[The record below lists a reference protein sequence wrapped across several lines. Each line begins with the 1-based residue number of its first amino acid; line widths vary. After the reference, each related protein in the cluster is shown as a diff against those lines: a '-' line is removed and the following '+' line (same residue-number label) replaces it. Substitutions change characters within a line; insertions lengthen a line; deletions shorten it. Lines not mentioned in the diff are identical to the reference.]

1 VALPAIRRA
10 LRPVPV
16 ALLALLV
23 TLAAPRRPAAAQATS
38 LTFVVTSTA
47 DAPDAH
53 PGDGVCA
60 DTAGQCTL
68 RAAMQEANVQL
79 GGSVIT
85 ISVPAGTYNLTLG
98 PLNLLANT
106 VAIDGAGAPTTVI
119 VGRGS
124 RVLSVSSAARALLA
138 GLTITGGDAVGD
150 NGGGIHNA
158 GALVLSH
165 SSVVSNTAG
174 QPPVLPVSCVCEW
187 GGGIYNAAGAT
198 LDAVDS
204 VIMDNMAGFGAG
216 IANDG
221 GTVTLTASTLR
232 GNVTWPD
239 KRYMPPTPLS
249 SMGDGGGLAT
259 TGGSVTLTTSAVIS
273 NTAHTLVAGG
283 FPYGGNGG
291 GLANLQGT
299 MTLTGSVVAGN
310 VALAPNSYPPPPNGL
325 GGGIDNAGLLTV
337 INSRVSTNMA
347 TTGGGI
353 ANEAGGHLTLRG
365 GTTSGNDGGGIA
377 NGGVMTVETST
388 ISGNTAGTDPRL
400 AGGITNGNVTSTNG
414 GSMTLTNSV
423 VSGNTG
429 EVGGIANNTLMTVDA
444 STIAANTT
452 NRFGYVGGIVNSSGA
467 VMAVR
472 DSTVTGNTTH
482 GTGLTAGGFFN
493 YGALTLS
500 YDTIASNSTGI
511 VNSSDSIVPAPTVVL
526 TGTIA
531 AGSTAGPNCRGAI
544 AEAQGDNLD
553 SGTSCGFNRRSDL
566 TKADPRLGPLAD
578 NGGPTPTIAVLAGSP
593 AIDHGG
599 TAAIGCP
606 ASDQRGMPRPDEP
619 DDHGACD
626 IGAYE
631 SGR

>member
-1 VALPAIRRA
+1 V
-10 LRPVPV
+10 
-16 ALLALLV
+16 LLALLV
-23 TLAAPRRPAAAQATS
+23 TLAMPLRSTTAQAAA

-53 PGDGVCA
+53 PGQGVCA

-68 RAAMQEANVQL
+68 RAAAQEANAQL

-85 ISVPAGTYNLTLG
+85 IMVPAGTYNLTLG
-98 PLNLLANT
+98 PLNLLDNT
-106 VAIDGAGAPTTVI
+106 VAIDGAGDQTTII
-119 VGRGS
+119 VGQGS
-124 RVLSVSSAARALLA
+124 RVLAVASAARALLT
-138 GLTITGGDAVGD
+138 GLTLTGGNAGGD

-158 GALVLSH
+158 GALALSH
-165 SSVVSNTAG
+165 TVVVSNTAG
-174 QPPVLPVSCVCEW
+174 QPPVLPASCVCEW

-204 VIMDNMAGFGAG
+204 VIMDNTAGFGAG

-221 GTVTLTASTLR
+221 GTVTLTATALR

-239 KRYMPPTPLS
+239 KRYVPPAPFSTV
-249 SMGDGGGLAT
+249 GDGGGLAT
-259 TGGSVTLTTSAVIS
+259 AGGSVSLTTSAVIS

-299 MTLTGSVVAGN
+299 MTLTDSVVAGN

-337 INSRVSTNMA
+337 INSRVSTNLGF
-347 TTGGGI
+347 TGGGI
-353 ANEAGGHLTLRG
+353 ANEAGGLLTLRG
-365 GTTSGNDGGGIA
+365 STTSGNDGGGIA

-388 ISGNTAGTDPRL
+388 ISGNTAGTDSRL
-400 AGGITNGNVTSTNG
+400 AGGITNGNVTPTNG

-429 EVGGIANNTLMTVDA
+429 ELGGIANNTLMTVDA
-444 STIAANTT
+444 STIADNTAN
-452 NRFGYVGGIVNSSGA
+452 RLGYVGGIVNGSGA

-482 GTGLTAGGFFN
+482 GTGLSAGGFFN

-500 YDTIASNSTGI
+500 YDTVASNSTGI
-511 VNSSDSIVPAPTVVL
+511 VNSADSIVPTPTVVL
-526 TGTIA
+526 TGTIV

-544 AEAQGDNLD
+544 AEVQGNNLD
-553 SGTSCGFNRRSDL
+553 SGTSCGFSRRSDL
-566 TKADPRLGPLAD
+566 TDTDPQLGLLAD
-578 NGGPTPTIAVLAGSP
+578 NGGPTQTMALLAGSP
-593 AIDHGG
+593 AIDRGG
-599 TAAIGCP
+599 SSANGCP

-619 DDHGACD
+619 DDHGDCD